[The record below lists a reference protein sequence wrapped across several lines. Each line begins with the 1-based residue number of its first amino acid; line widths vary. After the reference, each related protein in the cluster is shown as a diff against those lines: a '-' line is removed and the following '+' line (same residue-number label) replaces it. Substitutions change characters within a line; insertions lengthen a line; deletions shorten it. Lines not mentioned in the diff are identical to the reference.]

1 MIHQI
6 RKKGA
11 AALIAA
17 LISQPITP
25 ALAAADDTGQNDTK
39 TTTPIKHVI
48 VIIGENRSFDHV
60 YATYKPKAGQTVDN
74 LLSKHIIREDG
85 SPGANYSRS
94 GQYSA
99 VDFGGTAGTFSIS
112 PQAKTV
118 YNSPGSPMPPALT
131 GGAPTAPSDTNPAP
145 FATFAAAVSNE
156 TDLPAGLV
164 KVGGDLVEFDDF
176 LLTGA
181 TRLPKGA
188 LDTRLPTANTLQEG
202 VFQLTPFVRYDDYA
216 SSPVHRFYQMW
227 QQLDCNVEFATAAN
241 PSGCESDLW
250 PFVETSIGA
259 GSNGNPQPPGFTD
272 LTTGEGSTAMAFYN
286 VLAGDAPYMK
296 ELADKYALSDNFHQ
310 SVMGGTGANHIM
322 LGYGDAI
329 FYSDGMGKPIPP
341 PANQIENP
349 NPQPGTNNFYDQDGY
364 SGGSYSN
371 CADITQ
377 PGVPA
382 VVNYLQS
389 LARPVKPNCQPGAY
403 YLLNNYNPGY
413 LGNGTP
419 APLGTNVF
427 TIPPTAVPHIGDSLL
442 ANDISFKYYG
452 EHWNRYVETPAD
464 PLQRYCNICNF
475 FQYATDIMTN
485 ATLRN
490 AHIQDT
496 DNLYTDIQDGTLP
509 AVSFVK
515 PSGYTDGHPA
525 SSKLDLFEGFVQKIV
540 AGVQANKTLW
550 NDTAILITFD
560 EGGGYYDSGYV
571 QPVDFFGD
579 GTRIPLLVVSPYST
593 GGQVVH
599 TYYDHV
605 SILKFIEANWSLKP
619 VSSRSRDNLPNP
631 KVSARDPYVP
641 LNSPALGDLL
651 DMFDF
656 K

>member
-1 MIHQI
+1 MIMQVR
-6 RKKGA
+6 RKGS

-17 LISQPITP
+17 LVGQSIAPV
-25 ALAAADDTGQNDTK
+25 LASGDNGQNDAK
-39 TTTPIKHVI
+39 TTTPFKHVI

-74 LLSKHIIREDG
+74 LLSKHIVKADG
-85 SPGANYSRS
+85 SPGANYSLS
-94 GQYSA
+94 GQYHA
-99 VDFGGTAGTFSIS
+99 VDFGGTPDVFSIS

-118 YNSPGSPMPPALT
+118 YNTAGFPMPPAMT
-131 GGAPTAPSDTNPAP
+131 GGAPTVASDTNPAP
-145 FATFAAAVSNE
+145 FATFPAAVANE
-156 TDLPAGLV
+156 TDLPAAAV
-164 KVGGDLVEFDDF
+164 KVGGELTQYDDF

-181 TRLPKGA
+181 TGLPTGA
-188 LDTRLPTANTLQEG
+188 VDTRLPFANNLLEG

-227 QQLDCNVEFATAAN
+227 QELDCNAAFATASN
-241 PSGCESDLW
+241 PSGCLSDLW
-250 PFVETSIGA
+250 PFVETSIGT
-259 GSNGNPQPPGFTD
+259 GSNGTPPPAGFNVK
-272 LTTGEGSTAMAFYN
+272 TTGEGSTAMAFYN
-286 VLAGDAPYMK
+286 VQAGDAPYMK
-296 ELADKYALSDNFHQ
+296 ELADKYTLSDNFHQ

-322 LGYGDAI
+322 LGFGDAI
-329 FYSDGMGKPIPP
+329 FYSDGNGHALPP

-349 NPQPGTNNFYDQDGY
+349 NPQAGTNNFYDQDGY
-364 SGGSYSN
+364 SGGSYSE

-389 LARPVKPNCQPGAY
+389 LARPVNPNCQSGRY
-403 YLLNNYNPGY
+403 YLLNNYNPGFM
-413 LGNGTP
+413 GNGTT
-419 APLGTNVF
+419 APLGPGQF

-442 ANDISFKYYG
+442 AKKISFKYYG
-452 EHWNRYVETPAD
+452 EHWNRYVANPTD

-475 FQYATDIMTN
+475 FQYASDIMTN
-485 ATLRN
+485 TALRT
-490 AHIQDT
+490 AHVQDT
-496 DNLYTDIQDGTLP
+496 DNLYADIQNNTLP

-525 SSKLDLFEGFVQKIV
+525 SSKLDLFEGFVEKIV
-540 AGVQANKTLW
+540 SQVQANKELW
-550 NDTAILITFD
+550 KDTAILITFD

-579 GTRIPLLVVSPYST
+579 GTRIPLLVVSPYSK
-593 GGQVVH
+593 GGNVVH

-605 SILKFIEANWSLKP
+605 SILKFIEANWSLNP
-619 VSSRSRDNLPNP
+619 VSTRSRDNLPNP
-631 KVSARDPYVP
+631 KTSAHNPYVP

-656 K
+656 N